1 MSAGCGVGGPDR
13 LNTGHPGPGLE
24 QLPTVDGPAPTVGR
38 SVSSQRSL
46 CRLWNSLC
54 PPESNRKRSVR
65 SGFDF
70 DGASRVGLEAEQGRG
85 NWSQGKHRVTLKIP
99 IQGAGGVR
107 SMICDL

>member
-24 QLPTVDGPAPTVGR
+24 QLPTADGPAPTVGR

-54 PPESNRKRSVR
+54 PPESNRKGSV
-65 SGFDF
+65 
-70 DGASRVGLEAEQGRG
+70 
-85 NWSQGKHRVTLKIP
+85 
-99 IQGAGGVR
+99 
-107 SMICDL
+107 